1 MGSMLEQAIID
12 ANELREVALKSA
24 QNTLREKYA
33 SEFEQIYMSS
43 LNEGEEDP
51 QDEPT
56 DMVTPDT
63 DETQILHDDENKS
76 PKGESVPEPSTEF
89 NLDDFGNE
97 EENAVAD
104 DEAKKPSFVLD
115 QLNFAYEDDDGEMV
129 IDLGK
134 FDLDDDEPLDMDSK
148 IPSDINPVSPQGGDK
163 FETPDAKKA
172 GEDFKKELEALNPK
186 TSQKTVDNT
195 KDSKEDDFLSTES
208 ITQMMK
214 DLLSEEDS
222 KMNMLEEQ
230 LEEKWVEVSKQIEK
244 KYQKQ
249 IAVLED
255 KISNYQA
262 ILKESESLN
271 SDLSEKLSKATLAGL
286 KLSYKNKTLNDDSL
300 NERQKKSICKA
311 ISGASDFE
319 QAKSIFE
326 NLKEGI
332 SGNVKQE
339 TLTETISRGSKTP
352 IFVKKSEKKDN
363 RGDSLSESML
373 RLQALAGIK

>member
-33 SEFEQIYMSS
+33 SEFEQIYMQS

-76 PKGESVPEPSTEF
+76 PEGEPAAEPSTEF

-97 EENAVAD
+97 EEDAVAD

-148 IPSDINPVSPQGGDK
+148 VPSDINPASPQDGDK
-163 FETPDAKKA
+163 FETPEAKKA
-172 GEDFKKELEALNPK
+172 GADFKKELEATMPK
-186 TSQKTVDNT
+186 TSQKTVSNT
-195 KDSKEDDFLSTES
+195 KDSKEEDFLSTES

-222 KMNMLEEQ
+222 KMNILEEQ
-230 LEEKWVEVSKQIEK
+230 LEEKWVEASKKIEK
-244 KYQKQ
+244 KYQEK
-249 IAVLED
+249 IAVLES

-271 SDLSEKLSKATLAGL
+271 SDLSEKLTKATLAGL

-339 TLTETISRGSKTP
+339 TLTETISRGSKAP
-352 IFVKKSEKKDN
+352 MFVKKSEKKDN
-363 RGDSLSESML
+363 EAPLLSESML
-373 RLQALAGIK
+373 RLKALAGIK